1 MAANKPRKVKS
12 LFWIGSS
19 RRDLKSFPAEVKDV
33 VGYALYQAQLGR
45 KAPSAKP
52 LSGFGGAGVLEIVE
66 DHQTDTYRAVY
77 TVKFSGLVYVL
88 HAFQKK
94 SKKGIAT
101 PKPDLDLIKRR
112 LRMAEED
119 YKMRQQGE
127 DVTDESKGQSHKESK

>member
-1 MAANKPRKVKS
+1 VSEPPTAKS
-12 LFWIGSS
+12 IVWIGSS

-33 VGYALYQAQLGR
+33 MGYALYQAQVGR

-52 LSGFGGAGVLEIVE
+52 LAGFGGAGILEIVE

-77 TVKFSGLVYVL
+77 TVKFSELVYVL

-101 PKPDLDLIKRR
+101 PKPDIDLIKRR
-112 LRMAEED
+112 LRVAEED
-119 YKMRQQGE
+119 YKMRQAGRGR
-127 DVTDESKGQSHKESK
+127 DR

>member
-1 MAANKPRKVKS
+1 VSEPPKVKS
-12 LFWIGSS
+12 IVWIGSS

-33 VGYALYQAQLGR
+33 VGYALYQAQSGR

-52 LSGFGGAGVLEIVE
+52 LAGFGSAGVLEIVE

-77 TVKFSGLVYVL
+77 TVKFSDLVYVL

-101 PKPDLDLIKRR
+101 PKPDIDLIKRR

-119 YKMRQQGE
+119 YKKRQAGRGR
-127 DVTDESKGQSHKESK
+127 DR